1 MPAPTQPLTPDP
13 TPAKEL
19 STPDETPSKAP
30 KLPKKPTRT
39 DTEFSSTSEMAD
51 SDDPGYQSRSRS
63 QSRRRRR
70 QNQRQRQAASR
81 ADASNG
87 ASAESMASIGETNE
101 PEPEPTTITRQPGQ
115 RLVSKRA
122 PKPEATLIATLPEKP
137 TSVRRHRNAALRAH
151 QTTFA
156 VHDWPRYIRTRHVCS
171 LPSANH

>member
-1 MPAPTQPLTPDP
+1 LEADSDVVFCGSTSAYVGSFHSSDILSHVHTIAITFVKGDLKSNFYRDMPAPTQPLTPDP
-13 TPAKEL
+13 TPAKEP
-19 STPDETPSKAP
+19 STPDETPSKPP
-30 KLPKKPTRT
+30 KFPQKLTRT

-87 ASAESMASIGETNE
+87 VSAESMASIGEANE
-101 PEPEPTTITRQPGQ
+101 LEPEPTTITRQPGQ

-122 PKPEATLIATLPEKP
+122 PNLK
-137 TSVRRHRNAALRAH
+137 LR
-151 QTTFA
+151 
-156 VHDWPRYIRTRHVCS
+156 
-171 LPSANH
+171 